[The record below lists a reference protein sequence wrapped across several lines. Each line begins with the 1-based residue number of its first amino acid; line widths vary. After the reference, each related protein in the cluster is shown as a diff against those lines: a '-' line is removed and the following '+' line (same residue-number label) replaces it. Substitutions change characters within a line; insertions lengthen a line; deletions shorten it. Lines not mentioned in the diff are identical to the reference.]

1 MLRILFDKN
10 VPDLLRRHLIDYQVQ
25 TADEE
30 GWGQISNEELISR
43 AEKAGYQIMLTCD
56 QNIQYQQNMSHRKI
70 SMVVLGSNIWPSI
83 RPRIAEIAAA
93 LQRVSPGSFEFI
105 EIARRRSGAGWEIPR
120 PDGGCLAIQ
129 LASVPFS
136 GSVLKVAPSPEYGD
150 LSRFGL

>member
-30 GWGQISNEELISR
+30 GWGQISNGELISR

-83 RPRIAEIAAA
+83 RPKIAEIAAA
-93 LQRVSPGSFEFI
+93 LKRVSPGSFEFI
-105 EIARRRSGAGWEIPR
+105 EIAPPPKWRRLGDRSG
-120 PDGGCLAIQ
+120 
-129 LASVPFS
+129 
-136 GSVLKVAPSPEYGD
+136 
-150 LSRFGL
+150 